1 MDQSQYIRLKME
13 AANVYVSRMKTV
25 DSSFLSLQNQQ
36 KAASAGNIA
45 SRIVDISSC
54 PQDHR
59 YVQGFSA
66 TNKLTQQDSRAS
78 EIAGG
83 VLCCQVDYS
92 TASPGI
98 QLKNCTEVS
107 TILTQY
113 NSLAPVPGQC
123 TPHGGGI
130 NRFFPNPDSSSETCC
145 SPNKLPYPSG

>member
-1 MDQSQYIRLKME
+1 ME

-36 KAASAGNIA
+36 KAAAAGSIP

-59 YVQGFSA
+59 YVQGFAA
-66 TNKLTQQDSRAS
+66 TNKLAQQESRAS
-78 EIAGG
+78 EIAGS

-92 TASPGI
+92 TAPPGI
-98 QLKNCTEVS
+98 QLKNCEEVS
-107 TILTQY
+107 TILTNY
-113 NSLAPVPGQC
+113 TTFALVPGQC